1 MSKSNWIVHKLNK
14 LRVWPQGHH
23 NWIKKIRCLL
33 KGFTRLGIFENAM
46 TICVLF
52 NTIGM
57 AMDAYDIDKKTA
69 ENLEFMNDIFTW
81 IFIVEMGMK
90 LLARGPKKY
99 ASERMNLLDGA
110 VVTLS
115 IVEIIMAS

>member
-1 MSKSNWIVHKLNK
+1 
-14 LRVWPQGHH
+14 
-23 NWIKKIRCLL
+23 
-33 KGFTRLGIFENAM
+33 M